1 MSTASLSSPSN
12 PEHRELVRTAASI
25 LCKELLKPPGHNTTG
40 LENSELEEVEV
51 RMRALARLERIWGKS
66 GAAASG
72 SNLMLSTAG
81 GLSSSGLS
89 AAGEDREKKLFSEA
103 LRDGYVLCQ

>member
-1 MSTASLSSPSN
+1 M
-12 PEHRELVRTAASI
+12 
-25 LCKELLKPPGHNTTG
+25 LKPPGHNTSG
-40 LENSELEEVEV
+40 LGPMELKEIEV

-66 GAAASG
+66 GSSASG
-72 SNLMLSTAG
+72 SNVMSSSPG

-89 AAGEDREKKLFSEA
+89 AAGEDRERRLFSEA